1 MATLNR
7 LLAATDLSDPAR
19 HAADRAARIAGETGA
34 SLDLVHVASLA
45 PLEELR
51 RFAANIPAEL
61 EQRILDAAR
70 EEVRELAAALLQHH
84 GVSAGVRVVSG
95 PLLAQLAA
103 QADETSADLIVLGA
117 HGTSFMRHLLLG
129 STAERMIS
137 RASRSMLVVKQTAHE
152 RYRNVLVPVDFSPS
166 SVPALRH
173 ARAVAPSAEIVLL
186 HAFEVPFEGKLRF
199 AGVDDDTVRHY
210 RLAAKQEAL
219 QKLRALCDEA
229 ELPRHAAR
237 LMVLHGDP
245 SRRIIEQEQEQDCD
259 LIAIGKHGESMLED
273 LLLGSVTRRV
283 LSESQCDVLVSV

>member
-19 HAADRAARIAGETGA
+19 HAVDRAALIAKETGA

-70 EEVRELAAALLQHH
+70 EELRELAAALLQHH
-84 GVSAGVRVVSG
+84 SVSAGVRVVSG
-95 PLLAQLAA
+95 PLRAQLAA

-117 HGTSFMRHLLLG
+117 HGASFMRHLLLG

-199 AGVDDDTVRHY
+199 AGVDDDTVHHY
-210 RLAAKQEAL
+210 RLAAKQDAL